1 MDMYLETSP
10 TASNNQD
17 TSSWYSHCGD
27 NRMACRE
34 KLFYS
39 VFLLQHS
46 HRIRKIKM
54 KEAFLSVVY
63 YFSVYQMFLEWPLND
78 EINFM
83 VKIVIYSWRTRV
95 SVDTRTQSWC
105 SDHPPVA
112 GRTCQFGAVQPRAA
126 GGTTFGN
133 ISGILSRWWKFVRVN
148 SSSVRTTVVIAD
160 NLFEFCR

>member
-1 MDMYLETSP
+1 MYINYLYQHMDMYLETSP

-63 YFSVYQMFLEWPLND
+63 YFSVYQMFLECPLND
-78 EINFM
+78 EINFTD
-83 VKIVIYSWRTRV
+83 KIILDIPE
-95 SVDTRTQSWC
+95 SVLT
-105 SDHPPVA
+105 HGHKV
-112 GRTCQFGAVQPRAA
+112 G
-126 GGTTFGN
+126 
-133 ISGILSRWWKFVRVN
+133 
-148 SSSVRTTVVIAD
+148 VRTI
-160 NLFEFCR
+160 LR